1 MRTIALIAR
10 NGDAVRQAIELGDI
24 AHIDTASEEI
34 TDEFLLFAINSGLL
48 KRWADRFPDP
58 RQEAEIG
65 MDVILA
71 VSLSARFAGIYS
83 LRKLGDVLQSAH
95 VLGALDYSVAVTE
108 AGQGISRRG
117 TSDEQV
123 VSGDVLRKLLVK
135 MGLQALTPS
144 CRMPHDANNACYPY
158 QVDEVPEALFLRR
171 NNTSFPFRKPDENTP
186 ITDKD
191 RWCEDTYPVGLGKTA
206 IQPAVID
213 ALNDPCVPLQNHC
226 QLLLSDLWRCPNAIG
241 GSRVV
246 PEQLVKVIGR
256 NVEGIREFTGGVGL
270 AATRSSNNV
279 EFSQH
284 GSRDF
289 VTPNAEG
296 ERRPT
301 LDDTREKPKKCPGWA
316 VRSSAE
322 FK

>member
-1 MRTIALIAR
+1 
-10 NGDAVRQAIELGDI
+10 
-24 AHIDTASEEI
+24 
-34 TDEFLLFAINSGLL
+34 
-48 KRWADRFPDP
+48 
-58 RQEAEIG
+58 

-117 TSDEQV
+117 TSDEQI

-144 CRMPHDANNACYPY
+144 CRMPHDANNACDPY

-289 VTPNAEG
+289 VSPNVRD
-296 ERRPT
+296 ERRVTGGRLTNRKKT
-301 LDDTREKPKKCPGWA
+301 LLSP
-316 VRSSAE
+316 VRSSSLFGGLCLSTCLNVPQRYLARQQASHTYVYIWKLRE
-322 FK
+322 HRIDEVPQFLQQCLTDLDCLTGHSR